1 VPGLAAWLAWGSFY
15 ARHVPGVDAID
26 VRHPQRRELWEP
38 LGEAL
43 EGLEEAEEPL
53 GDSRTI
59 GCRGDAARKR
69 LAGAR
74 RHVADAASAA
84 LTAGLKQR
92 AGGDDS
98 GLTLDAA
105 EWRAYCSLR
114 DLGAV
119 EPAGLAVCRDCSVVF
134 RPRRKAH
141 ASKCSI
147 CHASPR
153 PAVPS
158 PPRDGTPA
166 AIAAARATGWEPSRG
181 TVARRT
187 FDDEGEPIGWRV
199 ITTAWCT
206 VCGQRMEGRADA
218 RTCSA
223 TCRARRHRT
232 V

>member
-1 VPGLAAWLAWGSFY
+1 M
-15 ARHVPGVDAID
+15 
-26 VRHPQRRELWEP
+26 
-38 LGEAL
+38 
-43 EGLEEAEEPL
+43 AE
-53 GDSRTI
+53 
-59 GCRGDAARKR
+59 
-69 LAGAR
+69 
-74 RHVADAASAA
+74 AASAA

-92 AGGDDS
+92 AGG
-98 GLTLDAA
+98 LTLDAA

-114 DLGAV
+114 ELGAV

-141 ASKCSI
+141 ASKCSR

-158 PPRDGTPA
+158 PPRDGTPEM
-166 AIAAARATGWEPSRG
+166 IAAARATGWEPFRG

-187 FDDEGEPIGWRV
+187 FDDAGEPVGWLVR
-199 ITTAWCT
+199 TTAWCT